1 MSAPETIDMNASS
14 NVETELSN
22 GEAAWNAA
30 LVQVEYARRDYA
42 LCLDA
47 SDRDESELGR
57 LWLRLWQAERLRDEL
72 FGRME

>member
-1 MSAPETIDMNASS
+1 MNASS

-47 SDRDESELGR
+47 SDR
-57 LWLRLWQAERLRDEL
+57 LRLWQAERLRDEL
-72 FGRME
+72 FRRME